1 MTLSTPAFNAIFS
14 GALRRIAVA
23 ASLALLLGAC
33 ASTPNATTAARG
45 APTLDALL
53 AQASQAAASGNK
65 EQAVTLWKQSAAA
78 YPAEKTPWTHIAQ
91 TRYEAGQ
98 YGDAIQ
104 AALEVLVRDPNDKL
118 ANSIIAISGLRLSTR
133 ALGDLSRQNKLSG
146 SLKTES
152 QELAKLLRENLG
164 ETVLVPPP
172 PAPLPAVR
180 ERERPQTPTRTAKKP
195 GKGGKTA
202 SAGAN
207 PFEGLN

>member
-1 MTLSTPAFNAIFS
+1 MTFSTPVFPGRFKRI
-14 GALRRIAVA
+14 GAA

-33 ASTPNATTAARG
+33 SSTPTVPAG
-45 APTLDALL
+45 PPKLDELL

-65 EQAVTLWKQSAAA
+65 EQAVALWKQGASA

-133 ALGDLSRQNKLSG
+133 ALGDLSRQNNLSG

-164 ETVLVPPP
+164 EQVLVPPP
-172 PAPLPAVR
+172 PAPAVR
-180 ERERPQTPTRTAKKP
+180 ERERERPQPPTRTARKA

-202 SAGAN
+202 SASAN

>member
-1 MTLSTPAFNAIFS
+1 MTFSTPALS
-14 GALRRIAVA
+14 GSFKRIGAA

-33 ASTPNATTAARG
+33 SSTPTAPAG
-45 APTLDALL
+45 PPKLDELL
-53 AQASQAAASGNK
+53 SQASQAAASGNK
-65 EQAVTLWKQSAAA
+65 EQAVTLWRQGAAA
-78 YPAEKTPWTHIAQ
+78 YPAEKAPWSNIAQ

-133 ALGDLSRQNKLSG
+133 ALGDLSRQNNLSG

-164 ETVLVPPP
+164 EQVLVPPP
-172 PAPLPAVR
+172 PPAVR
-180 ERERPQTPTRTAKKP
+180 ERERERERPQPTRTAKKP
-195 GKGGKTA
+195 TKGGKTA
-202 SAGAN
+202 SANAN
-207 PFEGLN
+207 PFDGLN